1 MEPCEKRGAR
11 VSLTALVR
19 YRGNDS
25 TSTAHGFQEVL
36 VKGFVEEVMILCRRR
51 LREKYAAKLA
61 DTPDRHAFEVVS
73 APTGA
78 DGKEFKDVARAVAG
92 MNTLDSFLRD
102 MRTRYPDP
110 VGDGAAGAGDKTA
123 PDVPPSGADAK
134 PAPGKAAAAKADVP
148 PLSSKPSAATPG
160 KPDPLPTGS
169 IQAPNGPINRSPG
182 PRPVTR

>member
-1 MEPCEKRGAR
+1 
-11 VSLTALVR
+11 
-19 YRGNDS
+19 
-25 TSTAHGFQEVL
+25 
-36 VKGFVEEVMILCRRR
+36 MILCRRR

-102 MRTRYPDP
+102 MRTRYPDA

-134 PAPGKAAAAKADVP
+134 PAPGKAAAAKADVA
-148 PLSSKPSAATPG
+148 PLPSKPSAATPG

-169 IQAPNGPINRSPG
+169 IQAPSGRIYRAPG
-182 PRPVTR
+182 AR